1 MAIKNRSLKKEA
13 VQLLSCTIQ
22 KAIHIPELHKT
33 YLAGQREA
41 LAGYGLSNLVPA
53 EFSDEELENTYLVAF
68 YDNYQMLGGVK
79 INIRTIETP
88 LPVEKLIS
96 QYPSL
101 HRLPEK
107 LDKLAT
113 TTGVCEMGSLWAAK
127 IWGGRFLSTRM
138 IKTASDFAFNLGI
151 GVCLGFIGPAINSAL
166 RAGFV
171 HDTSFEAVA
180 YPDDR
185 FQSQVVWRF
194 KKEKWLKE
202 YGLA

>member
-1 MAIKNRSLKKEA
+1 MAIKNRQLKKEA

-22 KAIHIPELHKT
+22 KAIHIPGLHQT

-41 LAGYGLSNLVPA
+41 LSEYGLSNLVPTH
-53 EFSDEELENTYLVAF
+53 FSDEELKSTYLVAF
-68 YDNYQMLGGVK
+68 YNNHQMLGGVK
-79 INIRTIETP
+79 INIRAKDTP
-88 LPVEKLIS
+88 LPVERLVS
-96 QYPSL
+96 QCPAL
-101 HRLPEK
+101 HQLPEK
-107 LDKLAT
+107 LDKLAA

-171 HDTSFEAVA
+171 HDTSFEPVA
-180 YPDDR
+180 YPDNR